1 MGRPRP
7 ERGLTQGHTMSRN
20 TLGLAP
26 GFLDSSPELDPASW
40 AKLTALPG
48 APVRG
53 SLPKTV
59 EGCLVLGNPLLCPR
73 SALLDASGVQMA

>member
-1 MGRPRP
+1 MGWPRP
-7 ERGLTQGHTMSRN
+7 ERRLTQGHTVSQNM
-20 TLGLAP
+20 LGLAP
-26 GFLDSSPELDPASW
+26 GFLDSSLDPVSW

-48 APVRG
+48 AHVRG

-73 SALLDASGVQMA
+73 SALLDTSGVQMA